1 MEPEGKIRQIL
12 CDLLNVDED
21 DVTDDSFL
29 SDDLG
34 MQPNDLE
41 ELINTLNEEFEI
53 EIPDVDAEDWE
64 TVNDV
69 VNYVLEKIDHE

>member
-53 EIPDVDAEDWE
+53 DIPDVDAEDWE